1 MMKDLTPKD
10 RAFLNETMEIRNKII
25 NTSSTNLSLLKISE
39 ETTSVNKK
47 TKNPEETIVVSKS
60 IEVITR
66 KINET
71 LNIDN
76 VTPVS
81 TRQCI
86 EEETPENQAIGDD
99 TFSEQTPKAIEK
111 TVSEIMKTPAKTAF
125 ITERLNTPVVVI
137 NKEVIISPI
146 PTPLETQISKDPN
159 QNTRETIAYYR
170 RLVTDKTGLLD
181 DLINTWD
188 AVCNQVLATPISE
201 DNQGD
206 IRCACGLAKLLIDE
220 RLAQFSELIDKCENT
235 NSVKYNKELDGKVV
249 LASDLQGFWDMIFH
263 QVVDVEKR
271 FFNLSRLKQ
280 NNWVE
285 IIEVIPVKVKTD
297 TNKFKAKINPLKK
310 KSVDLADES
319 EKPKAKPKVT
329 AKSKFAEFKAKLAA
343 QKATNLD
350 GGDVEIVAEAKKV
363 VADNLLE
370 NEKDSNKIPAV
381 TTKEEILKPSV
392 VEEPKPTKSRKSIKP
407 EITLDNLIDAPVEN
421 QEKKYN
427 LRTRRSDLI
436 KWDSPSS
443 NNSPKRT
450 VTKGIFTLPNFNSTI
465 AEGTET
471 ENVKSAKTT
480 PDIVFD
486 FDDDYEPIVF
496 SKPVAKK
503 PTEST
508 FIVNKENNPVKP
520 TVPLFSRPATSP
532 KTPQNLRQRNLICNS
547 AEIVTKSPQMFKNIS
562 NSPLLKLAMIS
573 SHGKRQSL
581 STGKNMRTNFQISEN
596 VDNTYNL

>member
-1 MMKDLTPKD
+1 MHYFGNHVDSQSVKFTFLASVETFPDFLKGRRVSSPIKEHNSPIKDALRAYSKPDLEEMMKDLTPKD

-25 NTSSTNLSLLKISE
+25 NTSSTNLSSLKISE
-39 ETTSVNKK
+39 ETTSVNKR

-76 VTPVS
+76 VTPVT
-81 TRQCI
+81 TRQYI
-86 EEETPENQAIGDD
+86 DEETPENQAISDD
-99 TFSEQTPKAIEK
+99 SFSEQTPKAIEK

-188 AVCNQVLATPISE
+188 AVCNQVLATPITE
-201 DNQGD
+201 DNQGDFMDLKFKLILINLFEIENFKGD

-329 AKSKFAEFKAKLAA
+329 AKSKFAEFKVSYKFNA
-343 QKATNLD
+343 N
-350 GGDVEIVAEAKKV
+350 
-363 VADNLLE
+363 
-370 NEKDSNKIPAV
+370 KD
-381 TTKEEILKPSV
+381 
-392 VEEPKPTKSRKSIKP
+392 
-407 EITLDNLIDAPVEN
+407 
-421 QEKKYN
+421 Y
-427 LRTRRSDLI
+427 
-436 KWDSPSS
+436 
-443 NNSPKRT
+443 
-450 VTKGIFTLPNFNSTI
+450 
-465 AEGTET
+465 
-471 ENVKSAKTT
+471 
-480 PDIVFD
+480 
-486 FDDDYEPIVF
+486 
-496 SKPVAKK
+496 
-503 PTEST
+503 
-508 FIVNKENNPVKP
+508 
-520 TVPLFSRPATSP
+520 
-532 KTPQNLRQRNLICNS
+532 
-547 AEIVTKSPQMFKNIS
+547 
-562 NSPLLKLAMIS
+562 
-573 SHGKRQSL
+573 
-581 STGKNMRTNFQISEN
+581 
-596 VDNTYNL
+596 